1 MKSVCNF
8 VEKWSTNT
16 STVWYTKFMMTIT
29 NHQDDDDDV
38 VSISYFSANAC

>member
-8 VEKWSTNT
+8 VEKWSTN
-16 STVWYTKFMMTIT
+16 TVWYTKFMMTIT
-29 NHQDDDDDV
+29 NHQDDDDNDDD